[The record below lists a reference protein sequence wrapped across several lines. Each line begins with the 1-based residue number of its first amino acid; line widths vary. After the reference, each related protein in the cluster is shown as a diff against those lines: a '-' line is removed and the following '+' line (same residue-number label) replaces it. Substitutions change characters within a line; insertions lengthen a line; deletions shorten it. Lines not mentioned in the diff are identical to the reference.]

1 MPPLP
6 NSPSLAN
13 SPRRSSHL
21 YISYI
26 APMPMIK
33 WFQRAYIKM
42 NDWTSSYLPIS
53 HHVNL
58 WAFRQGTTTILTA
71 SNTCRIRGH
80 ERWRRRWCFRSAW
93 MGKVRGGEEASGL
106 TRGAGYL
113 FRRRVRDSSSQRFIG
128 DGWGVTGE
136 RIVFAVGGRPQPWI
150 EGPRLHGLEVA
161 PPWWWYYVVIE
172 KMCDLKL
179 KLRRDYLFS
188 NERPTVRQGLNYL
201 WVNILF
207 T

>member
-1 MPPLP
+1 
-6 NSPSLAN
+6 
-13 SPRRSSHL
+13 
-21 YISYI
+21 
-26 APMPMIK
+26 
-33 WFQRAYIKM
+33 M

-58 WAFRQGTTTILTA
+58 WAFRQGTTTILNA

-106 TRGAGYL
+106 TQGAGYL
-113 FRRRVRDSSSQRFIG
+113 FRRRVRDSSSQRSIG

-161 PPWWWYYVVIE
+161 PPWWCIRWCCYWKKIMGWFEARLFIFKWTTNGQTRSELSLSKHLIY
-172 KMCDLKL
+172 
-179 KLRRDYLFS
+179 LRW
-188 NERPTVRQGLNYL
+188 N
-201 WVNILF
+201 NILNINIKVGF
-207 T
+207 DSSKLLNW